1 MPEILGV
8 NRYLILVCTIR
19 GIDILHVR
27 YPGQESVNG
36 DLKIPTIIWYDQDG
50 KIQAAGAEAKRDGI
64 DIEAELGDWVKA
76 EWSVQRAQL
85 RSYLYSH
92 VYRFKVYLRPKA
104 TDAAQELNKIPPLPL
119 GKTALEIVADF
130 LRYIFACT
138 KTYIE
143 QSHSNGAAI
152 LESVEGQTH
161 FVLTHPNGYE
171 GFQQALMREAAVLAG
186 LVPDEEAAE
195 SHISLVTEGEAS
207 LHYCIQSGLTI
218 DSMKVS
224 VFNLPDEIK
233 FKNAL

>member
-1 MPEILGV
+1 M
-8 NRYLILVCTIR
+8 
-19 GIDILHVR
+19 
-27 YPGQESVNG
+27 
-36 DLKIPTIIWYDQDG
+36 
-50 KIQAAGAEAKRDGI
+50 
-64 DIEAELGDWVKA
+64 
-76 EWSVQRAQL
+76 
-85 RSYLYSH
+85 
-92 VYRFKVYLRPKA
+92 YLRPKA

-195 SHISLVTEGEAS
+195 SRISLVTEGEAS

-233 FKNAL
+233 LKNAL